1 MDELLK
7 AIMAS
12 PNPAEEIKGLIAGVK
27 PSLYL
32 VAGELFEIYKDL
44 ITNEELAKTTAQ
56 GYWNDYKALLDVGF
70 DENDAMTILLA
81 RIRAFQD
88 IARNSGANVKLNK

>member
-27 PSLYL
+27 PSLYAI
-32 VAGELFEIYKDL
+32 AGELFDIYKDL
-44 ITNEELAKTTAQ
+44 IANEELAKTTAQ

-70 DENDAMTILLA
+70 DENESMTILLA

-88 IARNSGANVKLNK
+88 IARNSGSNVKLNK

>member
-27 PSLYL
+27 PSLYS

-44 ITNEELAKTTAQ
+44 VTNKELSKTAAE
-56 GYWNDYKALLDVGF
+56 GYWNDYSALLDAGF

>member
-1 MDELLK
+1 MDELLR
-7 AIMAS
+7 AIMES

-27 PSLYL
+27 PSLYS

-70 DENDAMTILLA
+70 DENEAMTILLA

-88 IARNSGANVKLNK
+88 IIRNSGANAKLNK